1 MHAHGS
7 PANQSAMAP
16 SMAHGRNRALP
27 STDQTN
33 DNKQRPAAGPSRGS
47 CARSLRHSWRCLHD
61 ARRRAVSWL
70 DGFGKQARLD
80 RGQIRP
86 DILGAAAATA
96 RAAMIDPAAQ
106 IIAVAVAPPSPK

>member
-1 MHAHGS
+1 MGETG
-7 PANQSAMAP
+7 PRRRPTKPMTINAP
-16 SMAHGRNRALP
+16 ISGRPR
-27 STDQTN
+27 
-33 DNKQRPAAGPSRGS
+33 
-47 CARSLRHSWRCLHD
+47 ARSVTRGAASTTPRAGD

-106 IIAVAVAPPSPK
+106 IIAVAVAPVGRRPNDSCQSRSL